1 MVITPSGQIGLCA
14 TKLVERES
22 WRDGAHAQTQLL
34 SLAAEIAP
42 CSVLILN
49 ENHVKWRII
58 VLVSNYSTSVSLVA
72 GDHSYFSRRSENRG
86 SKLNV
91 WLYCCTLEV
100 VVQDRVSVVM
110 YLIHDRKSDAF
121 LLYFRLI
128 SLTWGGVLSWKRHAE
143 ILSSYDI
150 LV

>member
-1 MVITPSGQIGLCA
+1 MVITPSGQTGLYA

-34 SLAAEIAP
+34 SLAVEIAP

-58 VLVSNYSTSVSLVA
+58 VLVSNYSVSALLVV
-72 GDHSYFSRRSENRG
+72 GDHSYLSRRLKIGLKIKRLTILLHLG
-86 SKLNV
+86 SRCSRQGERSYVFDPWQKKRCFLAIFSFNI
-91 WLYCCTLEV
+91 
-100 VVQDRVSVVM
+100 S
-110 YLIHDRKSDAF
+110 YLR
-121 LLYFRLI
+121 
-128 SLTWGGVLSWKRHAE
+128 GVLLWKRHAE
-143 ILSSYDI
+143 ILSSFDI